1 MAQMVKHL
9 PTMRETWV
17 QLLGREDLLEK
28 ETATPSSILTWKIPW
43 AEEPRRIQSMGVT
56 KSRTRPSDF
65 TLQNFGQ
72 RSLEQTESRR
82 SLLLP
87 VNLMSSPLINGST
100 IELYETMFS
109 ETVECYTTSIIV
121 LLLQIR
127 KHFLVILDILQMLL
141 CFFCKISVG
150 STGYV
155 DPPL

>member
-1 MAQMVKHL
+1 
-9 PTMRETWV
+9 
-17 QLLGREDLLEK
+17 
-28 ETATPSSILTWKIPW
+28 
-43 AEEPRRIQSMGVT
+43 
-56 KSRTRPSDF
+56 
-65 TLQNFGQ
+65 
-72 RSLEQTESRR
+72 
-82 SLLLP
+82 
-87 VNLMSSPLINGST
+87 MSSPLINGST